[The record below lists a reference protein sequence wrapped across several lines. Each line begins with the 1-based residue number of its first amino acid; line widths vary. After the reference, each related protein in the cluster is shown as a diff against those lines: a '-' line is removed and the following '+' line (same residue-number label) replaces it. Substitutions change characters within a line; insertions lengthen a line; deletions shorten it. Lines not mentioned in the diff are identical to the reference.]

1 MVVGLH
7 LSNSPDGRVGFRRTA
22 IHSASMS
29 VSRFGAFV
37 IRHASAR
44 VVLAIALLLSL
55 PLAGSAQRGGHFS
68 SQEMKAW
75 LTYIASDEL
84 QGRQVFTEG
93 LGLAAA
99 YIADHLKEW
108 DVSPAGDEG
117 TYYQTVKVLGMR
129 TRSKSSVTVT
139 AHGETRTFVDG
150 QGVTFARSQGG
161 KQTIS
166 GRLEFV
172 GYGLRF
178 TPLEHDDYAG
188 RELKGKVALFVGRR
202 APGMTAAHDR
212 LVNARARFAIETM
225 QALAAIGPTAA
236 AQNAGGR
243 GAAPPAAQ
251 GAAPPTAQGA
261 APPATQGA
269 AANAANNQRVDF
281 QTAQRV
287 DMPVPPQITAGDEF
301 YDFVF
306 TGTGHRYADLKDLAS
321 RQEALPRID
330 LKDATIT
337 IAVDAEYDLVQT
349 RLTRN
354 VVGLVRGTDSRLRD
368 TYVVLGAH
376 YDHVGY
382 QQFAGTT
389 AAGPTAIAS
398 CPGQTRPQPRAGDI
412 INNGADD
419 DGSGTVSLM
428 AIARAFA
435 TGSKPKRSVLFVWH
449 AGEEGGL
456 VGSRY
461 MADHPVVPVERM
473 AAQLNIDMV
482 GRNRCDDP
490 GQANTVYL
498 VGSDRISTELHN
510 VNEEANASLRAPL
523 TLDYELNDASD
534 LESIYTRSDHYSYA
548 AKGVPVIFF
557 TTGLHRDYH
566 FVTDEVDRIEF
577 GKMARIAELVYAT
590 TARVANLDHLP
601 ARDNQGARVGKG
613 QSGKIRPQASGLRNQ
628 GEIR

>member
-1 MVVGLH
+1 
-7 LSNSPDGRVGFRRTA
+7 
-22 IHSASMS
+22 
-29 VSRFGAFV
+29 V
-37 IRHASAR
+37 IRHVCAR
-44 VVLAIALLLSL
+44 VVPALALLLLL
-55 PLAGSAQRGGHFS
+55 PHAGSAQRGGHFS
-68 SQEMKAW
+68 PGEMRAW

-99 YIADHLKEW
+99 YIADHLRKWE
-108 DVSPAGDEG
+108 VSPAGDQG

-139 AHGETRTFVDG
+139 VNGESRTFADG
-150 QGVTFARSQGG
+150 EGVTFVRNQGG
-161 KQTIS
+161 KQTVS
-166 GRLEFV
+166 GPLEFV

-178 TPLEHDDYAG
+178 APLKHDDYAG
-188 RELKGKVALFVGRR
+188 RDVKGKVALFVGRR

-212 LVNARARFAIETM
+212 LVNARARSAIETM
-225 QALAAIGPTAA
+225 QAVAAIGPVAGG
-236 AQNAGGR
+236 QNAGAR

-251 GAAPPTAQGA
+251 GG
-261 APPATQGA
+261 G
-269 AANAANNQRVDF
+269 ANAANNQRVDF

-287 DMPVPPQITAGDEF
+287 DMPVAPQITAGDEF
-301 YDFVF
+301 YEFVLA
-306 TGTGHRYADLKDLAS
+306 GTGHRYADLKDLAS
-321 RQEALPRID
+321 RQEPLPPID
-330 LKDATIT
+330 LKDAKITIT
-337 IAVDAEYDLVQT
+337 VDAEYDLVQT

-354 VVGLVRGTDSRLRD
+354 VVGLVRGTDARLRD
-368 TYVVLGAH
+368 TYVLLGAH

-382 QQFAGTT
+382 QQFAGST
-389 AAGPTAIAS
+389 ATGPNAIAS
-398 CPGQTRPQPRAGDI
+398 CAGQTRPEPRTGDI

-428 AIARAFA
+428 AIAKAFA

-461 MADHPVVPVERM
+461 MADHPVVPIERM

-510 VNEEANASLRAPL
+510 ANEEANASLRKPL
-523 TLDYELNDASD
+523 TLDYELNDAAD

-566 FVTDEVDRIEF
+566 FVTDEVDKIEF

-590 TARVANLDHLP
+590 TTRVASLDRLP

-613 QSGKIRPQASGLRNQ
+613 QSGRLP
-628 GEIR
+628 